1 MRDREFDITL
11 DLMADGLEGRLSDAQ
26 KAELWDAQAAS
37 AEVRANYL
45 WLQRAAHDLE
55 LIGEETVK
63 DAPEIDVVEA
73 VLRAVDKAAAS
84 EKMTRLAAQEPR
96 RPLFVFWGRAALAA
110 AALAVVFGLVLELG
124 GFKPSDPAAPAV
136 SQVPEHPAGS
146 AERMATALPGEV
158 SGSERLDDAVEQLA
172 QAISEKLDTSSKHV
186 DRGDFLATTAPV
198 LSSVTQNDV
207 VALRQAAIS
216 EPGAWVRLK
225 RMATLDAETAA
236 EVLENPNLLPDAM
249 VGVAASLPDEMAR
262 QWLVTAV
269 GRMEQQKPYAR
280 LALATTYVAEAHDA
294 PAPDQPAPALFD
306 GMSENDLRAFL
317 LEMAA
322 LQEAD
327 PENALL
333 DALQAGALLR
343 LGDTEGAL
351 AALANLQGKGIATAY
366 GLEAARSRQLALA
379 AAGMT
384 EESARMLSAVLAGSD
399 QYNMLCDL
407 ARDLVQSGQ
416 AYEAQ
421 GDPDVARRIYE
432 ATQRLGEQVTGN
444 ARLSEESLAGIDIQ
458 RMAMEGLETLY
469 ANSGLASEMERLT
482 SSALALVS
490 QINSLGGMLESLD
503 RLFLGGGDN
512 SFWSQL
518 SAQILEFGDLA
529 FFESIP

>member
-1 MRDREFDITL
+1 VRDREYDISL
-11 DLMADGLEGRLSDAQ
+11 DVLADGLEGRLSEAQ
-26 KAELWDAQAAS
+26 LAELREARAAS

-55 LIGEETVK
+55 LIGEESVK
-63 DAPEIDVVEA
+63 EAPEIDVVEA

-84 EKMTRLAAQEPR
+84 EKTARLAAREPQ
-96 RPLFVFWGRAALAA
+96 RPSFVFWGRAALAA
-110 AALAVVFGLVLELG
+110 AVLAMVFGMVLELG
-124 GFKPSDPAAPAV
+124 GFMPPEPAAPAV
-136 SQVPEHPAGS
+136 SQVPELPVTPV
-146 AERMATALPGEV
+146 EQMATALPGEV
-158 SGSERLDDAVEQLA
+158 SGSERLDDAVERLA
-172 QAISEKLDTSSKHV
+172 QEITEKLDTSSKHAG
-186 DRGDFLATTAPV
+186 RGDFLATAAPV

-225 RMATLDAETAA
+225 RMATLDAATAA
-236 EVLENPNLLPDAM
+236 EVLENPDLPPDAM

-269 GRMEQQKPYAR
+269 GRMDQQKPYAR
-280 LALATTYVAEAHDA
+280 LALATTYVTHAA
-294 PAPDQPAPALFD
+294 PTADLPAPALFD
-306 GMSENDLRAFL
+306 GMSESDLRAFL
-317 LEMAA
+317 AEMAA

-351 AALANLQGKGIATAY
+351 AALANLQGKGVATAY
-366 GLEAARSRQLALA
+366 GLDAARSRQLALA
-379 AAGMT
+379 AAGMPQ
-384 EESARMLSAVLAGSD
+384 ESARMLSAVLAGSD

-421 GDPDVARRIYE
+421 GDPDTAQRIYE

-444 ARLSEESLAGIDIQ
+444 TRLSEESLAGIDIQ
-458 RMAMEGLETLY
+458 RMAMEGLEALY
-469 ANSGLASEMERLT
+469 ANRGLASEMERLT

-490 QINSLGGMLESLD
+490 QINNLGGMLESLD
-503 RLFLGGGDN
+503 RLFLGGGDS

-518 SAQILEFGDLA
+518 SAQILELGDLA
-529 FFESIP
+529 FFESAP